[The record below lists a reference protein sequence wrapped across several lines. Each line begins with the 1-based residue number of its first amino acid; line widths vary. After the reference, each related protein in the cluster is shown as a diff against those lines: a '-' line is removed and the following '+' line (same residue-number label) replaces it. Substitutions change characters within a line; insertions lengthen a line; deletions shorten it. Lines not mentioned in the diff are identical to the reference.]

1 MAVKKLQ
8 SQEAQHDSGAILRSH
23 GRDAMQ
29 FELDGRVMTIAVD
42 RGVGADLFFLP
53 AAPRWDDKDLVAP
66 EVVAMLKPVIS
77 EIEEFWGSR
86 AEFRTINAA

>member
-1 MAVKKLQ
+1 MAVTKLQ

-42 RGVGADLFFLP
+42 RGVGADLFYLP
-53 AAPRWDDKDLVAP
+53 AAPQWDDKDLVASD
-66 EVVAMLKPVIS
+66 VVAMLKPVIS

-86 AEFRTINAA
+86 AEFRTINMA